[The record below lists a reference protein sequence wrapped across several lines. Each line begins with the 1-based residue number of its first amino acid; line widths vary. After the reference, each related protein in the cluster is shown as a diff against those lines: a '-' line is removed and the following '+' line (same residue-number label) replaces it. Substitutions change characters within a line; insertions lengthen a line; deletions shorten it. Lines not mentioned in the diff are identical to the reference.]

1 MMEPEKTIQGLQLLS
16 LFFSKWSNSYSC
28 FFLILSKYYEI
39 IKLSKVDRVG
49 EGEGGTNWESSMEI
63 QTLPRVKQIDRGKLL
78 L

>member
-49 EGEGGTNWESSMEI
+49 EGEGGTNWESSI
-63 QTLPRVKQIDRGKLL
+63 NIYTLPSVKEIAGRKPL
-78 L
+78 